1 MANLYHHTMKKIAT
15 LFCFLITLTALQAQV
30 FDVVQ
35 IQNSGDPN
43 KCLNLVIMGDGYT
56 ADQQEDFID
65 TASDITSYLFSIAP
79 WTQYKN
85 YFNVYA
91 IKVISPES
99 GVKHANTA
107 SDCASYFT
115 EVSAPNNYF
124 ATRFDGFGIHRL
136 TIAPLTGRIG
146 NVLATNFPNYDL
158 VFIVGNTPQY
168 GGSGG
173 TYAVFTAN
181 AASSEIAAHEIGHT
195 FAGLAD
201 EYYAGDQYFAEKINM
216 TQESDPTL
224 IKWKNW
230 VGTGTTGI
238 HNYCCGGN
246 SNLWYKPTNNTCKME
261 QLNLP
266 YCNVCK
272 EGIIEKIHALVNP
285 IVSYSPENSSTVNT
299 ASEPI
304 NFQLTELL
312 RPIPNTLHIQWQLD
326 SSVFDTNLDSYQ
338 INPATLSDGLHSLT
352 ATVTDPTTMVRVDNH
367 ATIHVSTVN
376 WTINKSSLGIE
387 THAVNTK
394 IAYTLFPNPVQ
405 SQLHLAFDLDQAADL
420 SVAIINLDGKTI
432 SEINKKTNSGKFEE
446 NLTVENLSAGTYIA
460 LVKINGVAFPQT
472 FVKN

>member
-1 MANLYHHTMKKIAT
+1 MANLYHYTMRNIAT
-15 LFCFLITLTALQAQV
+15 LFCFLITLTTAKAQV

-56 ADQQEDFID
+56 ADQQDDFID
-65 TASDITSYLFSIAP
+65 TASNITSYLFSIAP
-79 WTQYKN
+79 WAQYKN

-107 SDCASYFT
+107 SDCGSYFT
-115 EVSAPNNYF
+115 EVSNPINYF
-124 ATRFDGFGIHRL
+124 GTRFDGFGIHRL
-136 TIAPLTGRIG
+136 TIVSNGARVG

-224 IKWKNW
+224 IKWRNW

-246 SNLWYKPTNNTCKME
+246 SSLWHKPTNNTCKME

-272 EGIIEKIHALVNP
+272 EGIIEKIHSMVNP
-285 IVSYSPENSSTVNT
+285 IVGYSPDNSETI
-299 ASEPI
+299 ASGTTPI
-304 NFQLTELL
+304 TFQLTQLL
-312 RPIPNTLHIQWQLD
+312 LPIPNTLHIKWQLD
-326 SSVFDTNLDSYQ
+326 TALLD
-338 INPATLSDGLHSLT
+338 INSEFFQLFPASLAEGLHTL
-352 ATVTDPTTMVRVDNH
+352 AAIVTDETSMVRVDNH
-367 ATIHVSTVN
+367 TTVHAN
-376 WTINKSSLGIE
+376 TVTWTINKSNLGIE
-387 THAVNTK
+387 TQAVTTK

-405 SQLHLAFDLDQAADL
+405 NQLHLAFDLDQPA
-420 SVAIINLDGKTI
+420 SVSIAIINLEGKTL
-432 SEINKKTNSGKFEE
+432 SEIEKKTNAGQFEE
-446 NLTVENLSAGTYIA
+446 NLAVENLPAGTYIA